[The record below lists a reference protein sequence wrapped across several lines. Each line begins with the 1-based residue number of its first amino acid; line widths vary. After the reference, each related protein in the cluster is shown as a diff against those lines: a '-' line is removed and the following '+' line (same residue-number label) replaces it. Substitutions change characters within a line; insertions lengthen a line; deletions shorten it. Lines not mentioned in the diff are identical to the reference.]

1 MSEKRTATDLLVDI
15 AKEVLKKQYA
25 KNYFEAKQEKGREKA
40 EQMFPPLSA
49 KQKEE
54 PVEELSE
61 AA

>member
-1 MSEKRTATDLLVDI
+1 MLR
-15 AKEVLKKQYA
+15 KQYA
-25 KNYFEAKQEKGREKA
+25 KNFFEAKQEKGREKA
-40 EQMFPPLSA
+40 DLMFPPLSA

>member
-1 MSEKRTATDLLVDI
+1 MR
-15 AKEVLKKQYA
+15 KQYA

-40 EQMFPPLSA
+40 DLMFPPLSA